1 MSSRNWLP
9 ALCVAVLAGLALSQA
24 YAADP
29 YWVQPMTQVHASFQG
44 TRGTIARFGDSIT
57 YSGAFF
63 KPLQYNFTN
72 ATAEEQAALDWLH
85 AYLLPACWTWQ
96 DDAVAYSNGN
106 YSGTTSAWPLQIE
119 QGPPASN
126 ITFWL
131 NKLKPELAVIMW
143 GTNDLGPLDVTT
155 YTGNM
160 RQVLQA
166 CKAHGTI
173 PLLTAIPP
181 RVGYDAKSA
190 QFAQAMRDLALEQQV
205 PLIDYNQEIL
215 TRRPGTTWQNT
226 LISGDGVHPS
236 YNGAT
241 AQDFAASSLNSNGYL
256 LRNWCT
262 LHALWD
268 VRQYILQFDP
278 PIKHHTVTVFD
289 TAASDVPGPEPIRAF
304 PIPAAANWYNTRL
317 IYDNYAAGLVFSPG
331 RSPGFYNYVN
341 LPRTNSDVTIHG
353 VNNSPASPLVINDS
367 FQLYVTQEGSDTD
380 PRRSNRFPYH
390 VPRLARSHAVD
401 YLAVEFDLAAPAV
414 KFGVFLPASSNN
426 WGDDP
431 QYVLDDQNFLLQD
444 RSVWVTI
451 VDTSGASQ
459 QQYVSLKVGGAGT
472 YCPFLAIEWD
482 GTHRITKVSI
492 IHDVAENTD
501 RGVSFMDV
509 YSAVRL
515 AGDVD
520 GDDHVDVLDLLW
532 FVDAFGSMIGD
543 ANYDA
548 RCDFNGD
555 GAVDVV
561 DLLIMVD
568 YFGT

>member
-1 MSSRNWLP
+1 M
-9 ALCVAVLAGLALSQA
+9 CVVVLAGLSLSQA

-29 YWVQPMTQVHASFQG
+29 YWVDPMKQVHANFQG

-63 KPLQYNFTN
+63 KALQYNFTN
-72 ATAEEQAALDWLH
+72 ATTQEQAALDWLH
-85 AYLLPACWTWQ
+85 AWLAPSCWTWQ
-96 DDAVAYSNGN
+96 DDAVAANNGC
-106 YSGTTSAWPLQIE
+106 YSGTTSAWPLQTD
-119 QGPPASN
+119 QAPPATN
-126 ITFWL
+126 INHWL

-143 GTNDLGPLDVTT
+143 GTNDLVSLDVTT
-155 YTGNM
+155 YTNNM
-160 RQVLQA
+160 RQVIQA
-166 CKAHGTI
+166 CKAYGTI
-173 PLLTAIPP
+173 PLLTTIPP
-181 RVGYDAKSA
+181 RVGYDTKYP
-190 QFAQAMRDLALEQQV
+190 QFAQAMRNLALEQQV

-215 TRRPGTTWQNT
+215 TRKPGTTWQNT
-226 LISGDGVHPS
+226 LISSDGIHPS
-236 YNGAT
+236 WVGST
-241 AQDFAASSLNSNGYL
+241 AQDFAAASLNSNGYL

-262 LHALWD
+262 LHGLWD
-268 VRQYILQFDP
+268 VQQYILQFDP
-278 PIKHHTVTVFD
+278 PVRHHTVKVFD
-289 TAASDVPGPEPIRAF
+289 TAASDVPGPQPIRAF
-304 PIPAAANWYNTRL
+304 PIPAAANWYNTSL

-353 VNNSPASPLVINDS
+353 INNDPANPLTINDAQ
-367 FQLYVTQEGSDTD
+367 QLYVTQEGSNTD
-380 PRRSNRFPYH
+380 PRRDNRFPYH
-390 VPRLARSHAVD
+390 IPRLARNHAEN
-401 YLAVEFDLAAPAV
+401 YLPIEFDLATPAV
-414 KFGVFLPASSNN
+414 KFGVFLPTSSNN

-451 VDTSGASQ
+451 VDDSGASQ
-459 QQYVSLKVGGAGT
+459 QQYVSLKGNGTGT

-482 GTHRITKVSI
+482 GTHKITKVSI
-492 IHDVAENTD
+492 IHDINENTD

-520 GDDHVDVLDLLW
+520 GDNFVDVVDLPYL
-532 FVDAFGSMIGD
+532 VDAFGSVTGD

-548 RCDFNGD
+548 RCDFNSD